1 MVKSVSDW
9 AADNAIKRSRQER
22 IDKAMCR
29 PGYSWNE
36 TLQKCLPPVGY
47 GGGSAPDV
55 AKPDVNPGNGGQKP
69 AKPANPGVKIAIEGA
84 SRAAKS

>member
-1 MVKSVSDW
+1 MAKSPGQW
-9 AADNAIKRSRQER
+9 AAEKKIERSRQER

-55 AKPDVNPGNGGQKP
+55 VKPAPNPGDGEQKP
-69 AKPANPGVKIAIEGA
+69 AKPANPGVSIAVEGA
-84 SRAAKS
+84 KRAAK

>member
-1 MVKSVSDW
+1 MVKSVSEW
-9 AADNAIKRSRQER
+9 AAENAIKRSRQER

-55 AKPDVNPGNGGQKP
+55 AKPAPKPENGGQKP
-69 AKPANPGVKIAIEGA
+69 AKRLVQIRAKIAVEGA
-84 SRAAKS
+84 ARAAK

>member
-1 MVKSVSDW
+1 MVKSVESW

-47 GGGSAPDV
+47 GDGSAPDLG
-55 AKPDVNPGNGGQKP
+55 KPQPPKETPPSTPSKP
-69 AKPANPGVKIAIEGA
+69 ITAGAKIAIEGA
-84 SRAAKS
+84 SRAAK

>member
-1 MVKSVSDW
+1 MVKSPSQW
-9 AADNAIKRSRQER
+9 AAEKKIERSRQER
-22 IDKAMCR
+22 IDRAMCR

-55 AKPDVNPGNGGQKP
+55 AKPPAKPENGGQKP
-69 AKPANPGVKIAIEGA
+69 AKPANPGVAIAVEGA
-84 SRAAKS
+84 KRAAK